1 MKKLE
6 KFLGMFGASLA
17 SLALIIGTTSVN
29 SACVLYFNQ
38 PKVPEAMEKFKK

>member
-1 MKKLE
+1 MKKVE

-29 SACVLYFNQ
+29 SACVLFLNQ